1 LPFVRTIICYLSS
14 HFNACDYVS
23 DSIYVVTLVLCCDC
37 VCVSLIRCCCFF
49 FLIMDEVKVKFFPFC
64 CNFVCSL

>member
-14 HFNACDYVS
+14 HFNAFDYVS
-23 DSIYVVTLVLCCDC
+23 DSIYVVTLVLCR
-37 VCVSLIRCCCFF
+37 VCVFLIRCCCFL